1 MNHRNRDFGSRLGVV
16 LGSPAE
22 AVRLCAEDRHT
33 RDVALTALGLLLLGS
48 GAFGALLG
56 STRGPLQA
64 VFSGMKLPLAWLLT
78 LAVCAPAYY
87 ALASAAGARLR
98 FRTVCAVILLATGR
112 ASAVLLGLLPV
123 LWIALSLG
131 SGRDGS
137 ALVSDTAY
145 HRFIALAVALY
156 VGSGLAA
163 LGVMSELLRSRRLLL
178 PLCSGL
184 FLLAGGQAAW
194 TLRPFVGRPADT
206 EVPFLRPAEETFL
219 EAVPRT
225 LRSAGGS
232 YDRTAPHWSR
242 CSESSAEG
250 SECAGGEP

>member
-1 MNHRNRDFGSRLGVV
+1 MTARTRDLGATLALV

-22 AVRLCAEDRHT
+22 AVRLCRAARNP
-33 RDVALTALGLLLLGS
+33 RDVALTALGLLLVGS

-56 STRGPLQA
+56 WTRGPLQA
-64 VFSGMKLPLAWLLT
+64 LYSGAKLPLAWLLT

-87 ALASAAGARLR
+87 ALASASGAALR
-98 FRTVCAVILLATGR
+98 FRTVCTVILLATGR
-112 ASAVLLGLLPV
+112 ASAVLLGLLPL

-131 SGRDGS
+131 SDRHGS
-137 ALVSDTAY
+137 GLVSDTAY

-156 VGSGLAA
+156 IGSGLAA
-163 LGVMSELLRSRRLLL
+163 LGVMGELLRKRPLLL
-178 PLCSGL
+178 LVCSAV

-206 EVPFLRPAEETFL
+206 ELPFVRPAEETFL
-219 EAVPRT
+219 EVLPRT

-232 YDRTAPHWSR
+232 YERTAPHRSR
-242 CSESSAEG
+242 CHDPHRDGAE
-250 SECAGGEP
+250 CGGGTP